1 MAGTKRRIHFGT
13 GNQKIDVHSIL
24 HCIHIIIALKTN
36 IYNTRMGSTSS
47 KEIVV
52 PAASHE
58 AVMMQQRAIREKEV
72 QMEAASNA
80 LKEAYVSQ
88 AL

>member
-1 MAGTKRRIHFGT
+1 
-13 GNQKIDVHSIL
+13 
-24 HCIHIIIALKTN
+24 
-36 IYNTRMGSTSS
+36 MGSTSS